1 MNKILL
7 GQMITVVTPI
17 LVPIIVLFVKTKALP
32 FLSQGHKW
40 MIPLIAVAV
49 GAGLD
54 YVNGLITGTSLGPFG
69 GAALGSFGV
78 ILRELKD
85 QFQKNP

>member
-1 MNKILL
+1 MKVILY
-7 GQMITVVTPI
+7 MAIT
-17 LVPIIVLFVKTKALP
+17 
-32 FLSQGHKW
+32 
-40 MIPLIAVAV
+40 
-49 GAGLD
+49 
-54 YVNGLITGTSLGPFG
+54 VNGLITGISLGPFG